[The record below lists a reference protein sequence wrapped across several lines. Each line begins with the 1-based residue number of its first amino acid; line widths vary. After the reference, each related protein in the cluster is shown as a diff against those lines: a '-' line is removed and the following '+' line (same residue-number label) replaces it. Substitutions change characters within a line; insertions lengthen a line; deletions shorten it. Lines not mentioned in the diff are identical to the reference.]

1 MDYNNINLMKTAN
14 GDYVL
19 TLTEEQYTIITNR
32 VHDGMEKEKADGH
45 IATAKDTLEL
55 VRRLWTIEDNLT
67 KKEA

>member
-19 TLTEEQYTIITNR
+19 TLTEYQYTVITNR
-32 VHDGMEKEKADGH
+32 LHEAMEKQKADDRK
-45 IATAKDTLEL
+45 ATAKDTLEL
-55 VRRLWTIEDNLT
+55 VRRLWSIEDNLT